1 MIQLL
6 FYFFELLSFKGSP
19 SDAPYS
25 PRLLAALI
33 LIDISL
39 EAIGNYGFG
48 NSNAM
53 VGAIVSPALLCG
65 GVAGILALR
74 NTSPRLM
81 QTLTAYFGAV
91 LPLNVLSLGLAL
103 GYHAFNAPKAGPVAA
118 FFGLGMLCMLLWHT
132 ALLLHLLRASANWLA
147 VQALPAAIALTIF
160 VAVGVQLLMPSVS

>member
-6 FYFFELLSFKGSP
+6 FYFFDLLSFKGSP

-25 PRLLAALI
+25 PPLLAALI

-48 NSNAM
+48 SANAV
-53 VGAIVSPALLCG
+53 VGALISPALLTA

-74 NTSPRLM
+74 NTSARLL

-91 LPLNVLSLGLAL
+91 VPLNLLSLGLAL
-103 GYHAFNAPKAGPVAA
+103 GYQTFNAPKAGSVAA
-118 FFGLGMLCMLLWHT
+118 FFGLSLVCMLLWHT
-132 ALLLHLLRASANWLA
+132 ALLVHILRASANWLA

-160 VAVGVQLLMPSVS
+160 VTVGVQLLMPNAG

>member
-33 LIDISL
+33 LIDIGL

-48 NSNAM
+48 NANAF
-53 VGAIVSPALLCG
+53 VGAIISPALLCG
-65 GVAGILALR
+65 AVAGILALR
-74 NTSPRLM
+74 NSSARLM

-91 LPLNVLSLGLAL
+91 IPLNLLSLGLAL
-103 GYHAFNAPKAGPVAA
+103 GYQTVNAPKAGSVAA
-118 FFGLGMLCMLLWHT
+118 FFALGMICMLLWHT
-132 ALLLHLLRASANWLA
+132 ALMVHILRASANWLTI
-147 VQALPAAIALTIF
+147 QALPAAIALTIF
-160 VAVGVQLLMPSVS
+160 VTVGVQLLLPSAG

>member
-19 SDAPYS
+19 ADAPYS
-25 PRLLAALI
+25 PGLLAGLI

-48 NSNAM
+48 NAN
-53 VGAIVSPALLCG
+53 AIVAALISPVLLCG
-65 GVAGILALR
+65 GIAGILALR
-74 NTSPRLM
+74 NTSARLL

-91 LPLNVLSLGLAL
+91 VPLNLLSLGLAL
-103 GYHAFNAPKAGPVAA
+103 GYHAFNAPKAGTVAA

-132 ALLLHLLRASANWLA
+132 ALLVHILRASANWFT
-147 VQALPAAIALTIF
+147 VQALPAAVALTIF
-160 VAVGVQLLMPSVS
+160 VTVGAQLLMPPSA

>member
-25 PRLLAALI
+25 PSLLAVLV
-33 LIDISL
+33 LIDIAL

-48 NSNAM
+48 NANAM
-53 VGAIVSPALLCG
+53 VGAIVSPVLLCG
-65 GVAGILALR
+65 GIAGILALR
-74 NTSPRLM
+74 NTSPRLL

-103 GYHAFNAPKAGPVAA
+103 GYHAFNAPKAGSVAA

-132 ALLLHLLRASANWLA
+132 ALLVHILRASANWLT
-147 VQALPAAIALTIF
+147 VQALPAAMALTVF
-160 VAVGVQLLMPSVS
+160 VTVGVQLLMPSVG

>member
-19 SDAPYS
+19 ADAPYS
-25 PRLLAALI
+25 PNLLAGLI
-33 LIDISL
+33 LLDIAL

-48 NSNAM
+48 IANAL
-53 VGAIVSPALLCG
+53 VGAIISPLLLCSG
-65 GVAGILALR
+65 IAGILALR
-74 NTSPRLM
+74 NSSARLL

-91 LPLNVLSLGLAL
+91 VPLNLLSLGLAL
-103 GYHAFNAPKAGPVAA
+103 GYHAFDAPKVGSVAA

-132 ALLLHLLRASANWLA
+132 ALLMHILRASANWFA

-160 VAVGVQLLMPSVS
+160 VTMGVQLLMPPLG

>member
-25 PRLLAALI
+25 PNLLAALI

-39 EAIGNYGFG
+39 DTIGNYGFG
-48 NSNAM
+48 SANAM
-53 VGAIVSPALLCG
+53 IGAIVSPALLIAG
-65 GVAGILALR
+65 IAGILALR
-74 NTSPRLM
+74 NTSARLI

-91 LPLNVLSLGLAL
+91 VPLNLLSLGLAL
-103 GYHAFNAPKAGPVAA
+103 GYQAFNAPKTGSVAA
-118 FFGLGMLCMLLWHT
+118 FFGLGLLSTLLWHT
-132 ALLLHLLRASANWLA
+132 ALLVHILRASANWLA

-160 VAVGVQLLMPSVS
+160 VTVGVQMLMPPVG

>member
-33 LIDISL
+33 VVDISL

-48 NSNAM
+48 SANAV
-53 VGAIVSPALLCG
+53 VGALISPALLTA

-74 NTSPRLM
+74 NTSARLL

-91 LPLNVLSLGLAL
+91 VPLNLLSLGLAL
-103 GYHAFNAPKAGPVAA
+103 AYQTFNAPKTGTVAA
-118 FFGLGMLCMLLWHT
+118 FFGLALVCMLLWHT
-132 ALLLHLLRASANWLA
+132 ALLVHILRASANWLA

-160 VAVGVQLLMPSVS
+160 VTVGVQMLMPTG

>member
-33 LIDISL
+33 LIDICL

-48 NSNAM
+48 SANAII
-53 VGAIVSPALLCG
+53 GAIASPALLIA

-74 NTSPRLM
+74 NTSARLL

-91 LPLNVLSLGLAL
+91 VPLNMLSLGLAL
-103 GYHAFNAPKAGPVAA
+103 AYQAFNAPKAGSVAA

-132 ALLLHLLRASANWLA
+132 AVLVHILRASANWLA

-160 VAVGVQLLMPSVS
+160 VTVGVQLLMPPMG

>member
-25 PRLLAALI
+25 PSLLAALI
-33 LIDISL
+33 LTDIAL

-48 NSNAM
+48 NANAIF
-53 VGAIVSPALLCG
+53 GAIVSPALICG
-65 GVAGILALR
+65 GIAGILALR

-91 LPLNVLSLGLAL
+91 VPLNLLSLGLAL
-103 GYHAFNAPKAGPVAA
+103 GYHAFNAPKAGSVAA

-132 ALLLHLLRASANWLA
+132 ALLVHILRASANWLT
-147 VQALPAAIALTIF
+147 VQALPAAMALTVF
-160 VAVGVQLLMPSVS
+160 VTVGVQLLMPPVS

>member
-25 PRLLAALI
+25 PSLLAALI

-91 LPLNVLSLGLAL
+91 LPLNLLSLGLAL
-103 GYHAFNAPKAGPVAA
+103 GYHAFNAPKAGSVAA

-132 ALLLHLLRASANWLA
+132 ALLVHILRASANWLT
-147 VQALPAAIALTIF
+147 VQALPAAMALTVF
-160 VAVGVQLLMPSVS
+160 VTVGVQLLMPSVS